1 MREVISL
8 QTTIFLLV
16 WIGYV
21 VKKRKIIGS
30 QGQKNLTDLVIY
42 VILPCNILKAFMAG
56 QAGEHLKD
64 YLVDPGDPP
73 LRSRFSVHFTEKL
86 SIEKKRSEDENVWST
101 VRCCS
106 NAGFLGNP
114 IAEGVFGAEGLVLA
128 SFFLIPQ
135 RIMMW
140 SAGLAVFTGSTD
152 RKATAKKVLTHP
164 CIIACVIGLILML
177 GKIKLPAGIDGAI
190 SALGNC
196 NTAMS
201 MVVIGMIL
209 AEIDWKQ
216 FWDLVCAPVCRAPA
230 ACDPGVCVCGMLL
243 SWREP
248 GCARCERTFDCNAC
262 GCDNQYPRGKI
273 WNGIGICNEDGRRID
288 LHFSAD
294 DLFLEYDTE
303 IKKLT
308 TLRICYT
315 IANVTFL

>member
-64 YLVDPGDPP
+64 YLVILGI
-73 LRSRFSVHFTEKL
+73 
-86 SIEKKRSEDENVWST
+86 SIAIQIFCTFYGKIVYRKEAIGRRKCLEYGT
-101 VRCCS
+101 ICS

-177 GKIKLPAGIDGAI
+177 GK
-190 SALGNC
+190 
-196 NTAMS
+196 
-201 MVVIGMIL
+201 
-209 AEIDWKQ
+209 
-216 FWDLVCAPVCRAPA
+216 
-230 ACDPGVCVCGMLL
+230 
-243 SWREP
+243 
-248 GCARCERTFDCNAC
+248 
-262 GCDNQYPRGKI
+262 
-273 WNGIGICNEDGRRID
+273 
-288 LHFSAD
+288 
-294 DLFLEYDTE
+294 
-303 IKKLT
+303 
-308 TLRICYT
+308 
-315 IANVTFL
+315 